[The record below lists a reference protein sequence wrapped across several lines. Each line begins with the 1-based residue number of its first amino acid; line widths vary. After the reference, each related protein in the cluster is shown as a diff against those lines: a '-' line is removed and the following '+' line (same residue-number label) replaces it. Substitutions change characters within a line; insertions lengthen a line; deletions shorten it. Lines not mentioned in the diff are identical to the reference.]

1 MTTRHYDV
9 VVLGTG
15 PAGEGAAMS
24 AAKAG
29 KRVAVIEAS
38 SQVGGS
44 CTHLGTIPSKALRH
58 AVKEIIAFNTNP
70 MFRDI
75 GEPRWFSFP
84 KVLDRANRVID
95 QQVMGRTE
103 YYARNRIDIYFGR
116 GKFKDAN
123 TIEVNTYEKGPELLV
138 AKKVVIAT
146 VHTARLISISL
157 TLVFI
162 VPILF

>member
-29 KRVAVIEAS
+29 KRVAVVEAS

-58 AVKEIIAFNTNP
+58 AVKEIIVFNTNP

-123 TIEVNTYEKGPELLV
+123 TIEVNTYEKGPELN
-138 AKKVVIAT
+138 K
-146 VHTARLISISL
+146 
-157 TLVFI
+157 
-162 VPILF
+162 